1 MPVSKNAVKHQPQST
16 SKRVPSGSDKARG
29 TRYGT
34 FEDWRDASNRCE
46 NSSRGHA
53 GAIRDGR

>member
-1 MPVSKNAVKHQPQST
+1 MPVSKNAVKHQEHST
-16 SKRVPSGSDKARG
+16 SKRVPTGSDKVRG

-34 FEDWRDASNRCE
+34 FEDWREASNRCV
-46 NSSRGHA
+46 NSSRRYA